1 MAKQT
6 GPSEQDK
13 HLDNLRRKAVASMD
27 LLEDARIASQAS
39 QDYYDGKHWS
49 DEERRTLEARGQP
62 ALVFNHVKPAVNAI
76 IGIVERGK
84 TDPKAWG
91 RTPKDQDA
99 AEVAT
104 DSMRYC
110 ADITRLQSKK
120 REALKDLLI
129 WGTAACVV
137 ELDEQGELQVTRVK
151 PEEYFYDPY
160 SREADFSDVSYD
172 GIAKWMDESDLIDL
186 YPDKEKEIRAS
197 IDTTPMVNETF
208 KDRPNRAWSWADR
221 KTRRVMC
228 FEMYHRRGA
237 DWHKC
242 VFVANAILESGP
254 SKYLDSNGRP
264 KKCTIAQSAYVT
276 RDNVRYGVI
285 RDMIGPQDAINKAR
299 SKAVHILNVG
309 KLRVDPG
316 AMDVDDIRREWAKPD
331 GILQLREGQVEEL
344 GEKQFAQAHLELLR
358 DAKEEM
364 RRQSP
369 TPGIVGRGGASQ
381 SGRAILAEQ
390 QAGMT
395 EQSPILAAFDDWVLR
410 VYRALW
416 EGVKQFW
423 TDQKYIRV
431 TDDENAPKFIM
442 MNEPALM
449 MDPNNPG
456 HPMIGPDGQPVIDP
470 SQPPRNQPAKMDVD
484 IIIDSTPDTAVIQ
497 EEQFQKLA
505 ELVQGGIPI
514 PPEVLIEASSLPKK
528 RLLLDKMEEAKKAV
542 QGQPG
547 PEQAAAAAEQAKAQV
562 QLQSKQAMTQ
572 IDAQAHAEELQRQ
585 DQADQ
590 AKTQRAQ
597 ALEQQKF
604 ENSMQILQAQAQ
616 IDGVK
621 LQQSLEADAVK
632 QRNALEVEAQRKAM
646 DLHHAG
652 QQKEMD
658 FSFQQR
664 EKETDAQRVQEG
676 EVKKATAEAP
686 HMTAIAKALDKMGE
700 ALKSLSAPR
709 KLIKDPLTGEKRVEI
724 DMGKMN

>member
-1 MAKQT
+1 
-6 GPSEQDK
+6 
-13 HLDNLRRKAVASMD
+13 MD
-27 LLEDARIASQAS
+27 LLEDARIASQAA
-39 QDYYDGKHWS
+39 QDYYDGKQWT
-49 DEERRTLEARGQP
+49 DDERRTLESRGQP
-62 ALVFNHVKPAVNAI
+62 ALVFNHCKPAVNAI

-104 DSMRYC
+104 DSLRYC

-120 REALKDLLI
+120 REALKDLLV
-129 WGTAACVV
+129 WGISACVV
-137 ELDEQGELQVTRVK
+137 QRNEQGDMEVTRIK

-160 SREADFSDVSYD
+160 SRDPDFYDATYD
-172 GIAKWMDESDLIDL
+172 GIAKWMDEQDVIAL
-186 YPDKEKEIRAS
+186 YPDKEKEIAAS
-197 IDTTPMVNETF
+197 IDLTPAVNETF

-221 KTRRVMC
+221 KTRRVMV
-228 FEMYHRRGA
+228 FEMYHRKGA

-242 VFVANAILESGP
+242 VFVANAILEAGP
-254 SKYLDSNGRP
+254 SEYLDSHGRP

-344 GEKQFAQAHLELLR
+344 GDKQFAQAHLELLR

-395 EQSPILAAFDDWVLR
+395 EQSPILAAFDDWTLR
-410 VYRALW
+410 VYRAIW
-416 EGVKQFW
+416 EGIKQFW
-423 TDQKYIRV
+423 TAPKFIRV
-431 TDDENAPKFIM
+431 TDDENAPRFIL
-442 MNEPALM
+442 MNAIDPTTGQPL
-449 MDPNNPG
+449 MDPQT
-456 HPMIGPDGQPVIDP
+456 GQPM
-470 SQPPRNQPAKMDVD
+470 PPNKPAEMDVD
-484 IIIDSTPDTAVIQ
+484 IIIDSTPDTAAIQ

-505 ELVQGGIPI
+505 ELVQAGIPI
-514 PPEVLIEASSLPKK
+514 PPDVLIEASSLPKK
-528 RLLLDKMEEAKKAV
+528 RLLLDKMQQA
-542 QGQPG
+542 QQNQQQQPT
-547 PEQAAAAAEQAKAQV
+547 AAAIEEQKAQV
-562 QLQSKQAMTQ
+562 QLQSKQAMAQ

-585 DQADQ
+585 DEAD
-590 AKTQRAQ
+590 ARKAARAE

-604 ENSMQILQAQAQ
+604 TNAMRLMQAQQETEGFKAEQ
-616 IDGVK
+616 AVAVDARK
-621 LQQSLEADAVK
+621 QQTAIEAERAKRMLDLEHQGHQHEMAFQFEAK
-632 QRNALEVEAQRKAM
+632 KHEQTLNTEREKGKAMGEAQAPAI
-646 DLHHAG
+646 DQLH
-652 QQKEMD
+652 
-658 FSFQQR
+658 
-664 EKETDAQRVQEG
+664 EK
-676 EVKKATAEAP
+676 
-686 HMTAIAKALDKMGE
+686 LDKMGE
-700 ALKSLSAPR
+700 ALI
-709 KLIKDPLTGEKRVEI
+709 KLGRPKKIVKDPVTGEKRAEYV
-724 DMGKMN
+724 N